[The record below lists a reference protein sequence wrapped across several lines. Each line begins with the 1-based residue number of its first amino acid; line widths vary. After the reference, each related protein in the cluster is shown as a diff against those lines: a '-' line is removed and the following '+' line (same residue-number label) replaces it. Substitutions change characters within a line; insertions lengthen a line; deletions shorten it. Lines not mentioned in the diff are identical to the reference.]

1 MTIDNWCW
9 LQMENGYRDLLLYHF
24 SHGTSQPLADNPE
37 MVRWPNLY
45 CPRWAFS
52 LHTTDQPQ
60 WCMSAFMM
68 TNKWN
73 WKPCCKQ
80 NSVWIARFLL
90 LLVCFFLD
98 ICLHCIQWQRQRSV
112 DDIRHPSAREPLC
125 ESKNL
130 NKMSACRLTGI
141 YLRAAWPFTTLK
153 YLS

>member
-1 MTIDNWCW
+1 MTIDVGCKWRMGIEIFSCTISLMALLSHW
-9 LQMENGYRDLLLYHF
+9 LTIRKLFG
-24 SHGTSQPLADNPE
+24 
-37 MVRWPNLY
+37 WPNLY

-52 LHTTDQPQ
+52 LQTTDQPQ

-73 WKPCCKQ
+73 WKPSCKQ
-80 NSVWIARFLL
+80 NSIWIARFLL

-112 DDIRHPSAREPLC
+112 DDIRHPSAMEPLC